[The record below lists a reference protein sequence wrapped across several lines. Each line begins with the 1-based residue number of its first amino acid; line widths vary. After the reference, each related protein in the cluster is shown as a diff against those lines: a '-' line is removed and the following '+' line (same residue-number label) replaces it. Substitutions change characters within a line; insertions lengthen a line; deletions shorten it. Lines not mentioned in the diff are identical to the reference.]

1 MKNLKFKNKG
11 ATPKFM
17 PKWVGPFK
25 VLKLVGP
32 RDPETNMVRVTTAV
46 QLELPPMMKV
56 HDVFHLNLVKQYKS
70 DGNVHP
76 PEPLVYE
83 HDGSAQWEVDHLLA
97 DRVRKNVNGK
107 SQITEYLVRWSG
119 FGAEHDTW
127 EPRANIHASLIQAYR
142 TQKTDQPSRPQST
155 RKRKTPLETGT
166 LPT

>member
-1 MKNLKFKNKG
+1 
-11 ATPKFM
+11 M
-17 PKWVGPFK
+17 PDLERAAVRDVNNIRVG
-25 VLKLVGP
+25 
-32 RDPETNMVRVTTAV
+32 EQYMVRVTTAV

-70 DGNVHP
+70 DGKVHP

-83 HDGSAQWEVDHLLA
+83 QDGSAQWEVDHLLA
-97 DRVRKNVNGK
+97 DRIRKNVNGK

-142 TQKTDQPSRPQST
+142 TQKTDQPSRPKST
-155 RKRKTPLETGT
+155 RKRKTPPETGT

>member
-1 MKNLKFKNKG
+1 MPCNAMQNIQVGEQVLLSTKNLKFKNKG

-32 RDPETNMVRVTTAV
+32 RDPETNIVRVTTAL
-46 QLELPPMMKV
+46 QLELPIMMKV
-56 HDVFHLNLVKQYKS
+56 HDVFHLSLVKPDKS

-83 HDGSAQWEVDHLLA
+83 HDDSAQWEVDHLLA
-97 DRVRKNVNGK
+97 DRVRKKVNDK
-107 SQITEYLVRWSG
+107 SLITEYLACRSE

-127 EPRANIHASLIQAYR
+127 EPRANIHASLI
-142 TQKTDQPSRPQST
+142 
-155 RKRKTPLETGT
+155 
-166 LPT
+166 